1 MQTLGNNDPFLLAGV
16 RKEGGKE
23 RPAEPPCPVARWP
36 PSAPRGPF
44 TGSPVQEG
52 GDTADESLG
61 GWWPRSVSVL
71 GAMEDSHAELQ
82 SSGLD
87 AVVAEFET

>member
-1 MQTLGNNDPFLLAGV
+1 MALA
-16 RKEGGKE
+16 
-23 RPAEPPCPVARWP
+23 P
-36 PSAPRGPF
+36 
-44 TGSPVQEG
+44 
-52 GDTADESLG
+52 
-61 GWWPRSVSVL
+61 VL